1 MTLVTYI
8 SPAAGPT
15 PPPVPRGPG
24 QRTEDGRPPI
34 TAPSSAPG
42 PCPARP
48 PSSCLPSTDAWGP
61 EAAAG
66 LGTVREGPGAG
77 RGAGLTFGHVL
88 VDGPLDLREAPLEVV
103 AARGAAAASGSCKH
117 NGAVRP
123 AAAPARPRGPRR
135 PAQAPHLPWQ
145 PAAGRAGT
153 AADQGDGLRAAAAER
168 SAPAAATAAAA
179 AGERFFSLFKMAPN
193 ARRPAR

>member
-8 SPAAGPT
+8 SPAAGPA

-24 QRTEDGRPPI
+24 QRTDDGRPTMVPHHGPQPLPRPAPI
-34 TAPSSAPG
+34 LL
-42 PCPARP
+42 PAF
-48 PSSCLPSTDAWGP
+48 
-61 EAAAG
+61 
-66 LGTVREGPGAG
+66 LGRLGPGGRGRPGGCPPRSRGGAR

-153 AADQGDGLRAAAAER
+153 AADQGDGLRAATAER
-168 SAPAAATAAAA
+168 SAPAAAA
-179 AGERFFSLFKMAPN
+179 AGEGFFSLFKMAPN